1 MACSPQLLTA
11 PLMDERAAAIHRVL
25 AVMAS
30 LMLPGSHLLI
40 PASPHGRCRALLL
53 LLWATLSW
61 LLPTLALLP
70 MKEGAVAGQ
79 REGHA
84 GEAASAAGQAAV
96 GHRQEA
102 ATFRQAAGRHSGR
115 QLEAEAAGQAA
126 GGQRQETAVGGTAD
140 CRHGQA
146 RASWE
151 QALIS
156 ALRTLH
162 PAAAADVDPWA
173 PLPAPV
179 YEHPTLLW
187 ALRWWVLI
195 SVMWA
200 AACGAAGN

>member
-1 MACSPQLLTA
+1 MPEHGCISTRSLTLCAHYVACSPQLLTA
-11 PLMDERAAAIHRVL
+11 PLMDERAATIHRVL

-102 ATFRQAAGRHSGR
+102 ATFRQAAGVV
-115 QLEAEAAGQAA
+115 QCQEAEAAGQAA
-126 GGQRQETAVGGTAD
+126 RGQRQETAVGCTAD
-140 CRHGQA
+140 CRDGQA

-151 QALIS
+151 QALMS

-162 PAAAADVDPWA
+162 PSAAADVDPWA
-173 PLPAPV
+173 
-179 YEHPTLLW
+179 
-187 ALRWWVLI
+187 
-195 SVMWA
+195 
-200 AACGAAGN
+200 